1 LSLVNDEFL
10 HRVAAAAGGPG
21 AKSERAT
28 ELAELI
34 RAATSARWVGI
45 YSLAGGQVIS
55 DAWSGPG
62 APAHPTFPAT
72 QGLTSHAI
80 TTRST
85 VVSNDVASDPR
96 YLSNQDDSGS
106 ELIVPV
112 LFDDRVVGTLDVE
125 SDRVDAFSERA
136 VSGFER
142 IAAAMRPLWSER

>member
-1 LSLVNDEFL
+1 MNDEFL
-10 HRVAAAAGGPG
+10 QRVATAAGGPR

-34 RAATSARWVGI
+34 RTAMSARWVGI
-45 YSLAGGQVIS
+45 YTVAGEQVVN

-96 YLSNQDDSGS
+96 YLANQDDSGS

-112 LFDDRVVGTLDVE
+112 LLDDRVVGTLDVE
-125 SDRVDAFSERA
+125 SDRINAFSERD

-142 IAAAMRPLWSER
+142 VAAVMQPLWSER

>member
-1 LSLVNDEFL
+1 MNDEFL
-10 HRVAAAAGGPG
+10 QRVATAAGGPR

-34 RAATSARWVGI
+34 RTAMSARWVGI
-45 YSLAGGQVIS
+45 YTVAGEQVVN

-96 YLSNQDDSGS
+96 YLANQDDSGS

-112 LFDDRVVGTLDVE
+112 LLDDRVVGTLDVE
-125 SDRVDAFSERA
+125 SDRINAFSERE
-136 VSGFER
+136 VGGFER
-142 IAAAMRPLWSER
+142 IAAVMQPLWSER

>member
-1 LSLVNDEFL
+1 MNDEFL
-10 HRVAAAAGGPG
+10 QRVATAAGGPR

-34 RAATSARWVGI
+34 RTAMSARWVGI
-45 YSLAGGQVIS
+45 YTVAGEQVVN

-96 YLSNQDDSGS
+96 YLANQDDSGS

-112 LFDDRVVGTLDVE
+112 LLDDRVVGTLDVE
-125 SDRVDAFSERA
+125 SDRINAFSERE

-142 IAAAMRPLWSER
+142 IAAVMQPLWSER